1 MSEEIFELIE
11 KEAVSSLTFP
21 SDEILKKADDIK
33 LRTAEIN
40 RAISLGNLEH
50 YKVKIYFVDNQAKKY
65 VDTTIWAVTDNA
77 ILLKQN
83 TVIPIN
89 RIVKIEI

>member
-1 MSEEIFELIE
+1 MADETFELIE
-11 KEAVSSLTFP
+11 KESVSSLIFP
-21 SDEILKKADDIK
+21 SDEVLKKADAIK

-50 YKVKIYFVDNQAKKY
+50 YKVKIYFEDNQGKKY
-65 VDTTIWAVTDNA
+65 VDTTIWAVTDHA

-83 TVIPIN
+83 TVIPIS

>member
-1 MSEEIFELIE
+1 MPEETFELIE
-11 KEAVSSLTFP
+11 KEAVSSLIFP
-21 SDEILKKADDIK
+21 SEEVLTKTNDIK

-50 YKVKIYFVDNQAKKY
+50 YKVKIFFEDNTSRKY

-83 TVIPIN
+83 TVIPIS
-89 RIVKIEI
+89 RIIKIEI